1 MKATRHT
8 NIDILCTLEHFQNKN
23 KMYTFLPLSVLN
35 PIKTSLNATLA
46 LHTAT
51 FKLQQTPGIAV
62 LPTS

>member
-1 MKATRHT
+1 
-8 NIDILCTLEHFQNKN
+8 
-23 KMYTFLPLSVLN
+23 MYTFLPMSVSNLT
-35 PIKTSLNATLA
+35 KTSLNATLA